1 MNTNPDEATLA
12 LWLDDELT
20 GSELATVEAW
30 AVDQPGQLAARSEIR
45 QWRATVAA
53 AMPASK
59 EPPYP
64 DFFNCRI
71 MQAIQ
76 AQAPLADSATKKPFS
91 WASWFMPLAA
101 CAGMALA
108 FVIGKKSQTAS
119 SYDVAGAPRAIPV
132 EPVIYT
138 PENGVNAEWFTSSKA
153 SATVIVLSGVTAIPD
168 TTDFSHTASVP
179 LPREIDSTAEID
191 TEPTT
196 EAGL

>member
-20 GSELATVEAW
+20 GRELDTVEAW
-30 AVDQPGQLAARSEIR
+30 AIHQPSQIAARNEIR

-53 AMPASK
+53 AMPAAE

-64 DFFNCRI
+64 DFFNSRI
-71 MQAIQ
+71 LQAIKN
-76 AQAPLADSATKKPFS
+76 QAPQADLATKKPFS

-101 CAGMALA
+101 CSGMALA
-108 FVIGKKSQTAS
+108 FVIGKKSQTVVP
-119 SYDVAGAPRAIPV
+119 YDVANAPRAIVV

-138 PENGVNAEWFTSSKA
+138 PENGVDAEWFASSKA

-168 TTDFSHTASVP
+168 TTDFSQTAYVP
-179 LPREIDSTAEID
+179 SDREIDSTAENA
-191 TEPTT
+191 TEPTDT
-196 EAGL
+196 TGP